1 MVTNKERRVVAA
13 KLREKAGSVC
23 FTGEG
28 VEDCIFDNWW
38 SYSAG
43 DGAKSYTRLANLIE
57 PGPQCPYY
65 SDERHWCGIHDIET
79 ERTCRVVTDKN
90 TVSQTQ
96 EVHTKYCS
104 ECSYV
109 FGREQHRP
117 LLPGLDEE
125 IVLHAVQIPDY
136 CPGCGAKVVEE

>member
-43 DGAKSYTRLANLIE
+43 DDAKSYTRLANLIE

-79 ERTCRVVTDKN
+79 ERTCRIDMPVIDWETGETD
-90 TVSQTQ
+90 
-96 EVHTKYCS
+96 YRCS
-104 ECSYV
+104 SCGFSADPQDWAETYV
-109 FGREQHRP
+109 
-117 LLPGLDEE
+117 
-125 IVLHAVQIPDY
+125 Y
-136 CPGCGAKVVEE
+136 CPNCGAKVVEK